1 MYTRAA
7 AGATLQNH
15 AREPPPIASPEHTPC
30 PQIPYSLCPYVTAF
44 LKLRAVF
51 PIEPMS
57 ASRTGTEVPAG

>member
-15 AREPPPIASPEHTPC
+15 AREPTPIASPEATPY
-30 PQIPYSLCPYVTAF
+30 PQIPYSLCPYVTTF

-51 PIEPMS
+51 PIEPIS
-57 ASRTGTEVPAG
+57 ACRTGTEIPAG